1 MRRAVLLL
9 LAVGALLQTPAA
21 AGVADVPGDPT
32 PPVVTPVILGTLGLQ
47 GWYVT
52 NVTLSWSIVDPESI
66 ILETNGC
73 DVRTFTADTV
83 GTTRTCSATSDGGTT
98 TVSKTIKLDKTAPA
112 ASANPAR
119 AADLNGWYNHALPVG
134 LSGSDTTS
142 GLDSCTPP
150 QTYAGPDSATASVTG
165 SCRDV
170 AGNVTGRSLGFAYDA
185 TGPVVRPAPQRAA
198 DTNGWYNRPLT
209 VAFSGSDATS
219 GLASCSSVPYAGPDN
234 PGAAVSG
241 TCVDRAGNASVAPFA
256 FKYDATPPVIR
267 SVRTRPGDR
276 SLQLIWDVS
285 SDVRAVEVTRS
296 PGVRDAAS
304 TVIYRGSA
312 GRFRDARLRV
322 GRKYRYTVAAYDEA
336 ANRAARSM
344 VVTATG
350 PLLKPAPGER
360 VTAPPRLVWEP
371 VKGANYYNVQ
381 LIRERR
387 VLSAWPTRTSLQLK
401 STWVSKGRRYR
412 LRPGVYRW
420 YVWPGL
426 GRVSEGRYGQRIGGS
441 SFVVV
446 K

>member
-47 GWYVT
+47 GWYLT

-73 DVRTFTADTV
+73 DIRTFTADTS

-134 LSGSDTTS
+134 FSGSDATS
-142 GLDSCTPP
+142 GLDSCTAT
-150 QTYAGPDSATASVTG
+150 QTYAGPDGATASVAG

-170 AGNVTGRSLGFAYDA
+170 AGNVTGRSLAFAYDA
-185 TGPVVRPAPQRAA
+185 TAPVVRPVPQRAA
-198 DTNGWYNRPLT
+198 DANGWYNRPLT

-241 TCVDRAGNASVAPFA
+241 TCVDRAGNASVVPFG
-256 FKYDATPPVIR
+256 FKYDATPPVVR
-267 SVRTRPGDR
+267 SVRARPRDR
-276 SLQLIWDVS
+276 RMELTWDVS
-285 SDVRAVEVTRS
+285 PDVRVVEVTRS

-304 TVIYRGSA
+304 TLIYRGPA
-312 GRFRDARLRV
+312 GRHRDVRLRV
-322 GRKYRYTVAAYDEA
+322 ARKYRYTVAAYDEA

-350 PLLKPAPGER
+350 PLLKPAPGEP

-371 VKGANYYNVQ
+371 VNGATYYNVQ
-381 LIRERR
+381 LMRERR

-401 STWVSKGRRYR
+401 RTWVSKGRRHR
-412 LRPGVYRW
+412 LTPGVYRW

-426 GRVSEGRYGQRIGGS
+426 GRVSEGRYGPRIGGS

>member
-47 GWYVT
+47 GWYLT
-52 NVTLSWSIVDPESI
+52 NVTLSWSIVDPEST

-73 DVRTFTADTV
+73 DIRTFTADTP

-98 TVSKTIKLDKTAPA
+98 TVDKTIKLDKTAPA

-134 LSGSDTTS
+134 FSGSDATS
-142 GLDSCTPP
+142 GIDSCSAP
-150 QTYAGPDSATASVTG
+150 QTYTGPDSATASVAG

-170 AGNVTGRSLGFAYDA
+170 AGNVTGRSLAFAYDA
-185 TGPVVRPAPQRAA
+185 TGPLVTPAPARGA
-198 DTNGWYNRPLT
+198 DANGWYNRPLT
-209 VAFSGSDATS
+209 VAFGGSDAMS
-219 GLASCSSVPYAGPDN
+219 GNAACSSVPYAGPDN
-234 PGAAVSG
+234 SGAAVSG
-241 TCVDRAGNASVAPFA
+241 TCVDRAGNASVVSFS

-267 SVRTRPGDR
+267 SVRTKPGDR
-276 SLQLIWDVS
+276 SMELTWDVS
-285 SDVRAVEVTRS
+285 PDVRAVEVTRS
-296 PGVRDAAS
+296 PGVRDAAA
-304 TVIYRGSA
+304 TVVYRGRA
-312 GRFRDARLRV
+312 GRHRDARLRV
-322 GRKYRYTVAAYDEA
+322 GRKYRYTLAAYDDA
-336 ANRAARSM
+336 ANRAVRSM

-371 VKGANYYNVQ
+371 FKGATYYNVQ
-381 LIRERR
+381 LIRDGR
-387 VLSAWPTRTSLQLK
+387 VLSAWPSRPSLQLER
-401 STWVSKGRRYR
+401 TWVSKGRRYR
-412 LRPGVYRW
+412 LTPGVYRW

-426 GRVSEGRYGQRIGGS
+426 GRVSAGRYGPRIGGS

>member
-21 AGVADVPGDPT
+21 ASVPDLPSDET
-32 PPVVTPVILGTLGLQ
+32 PPVVVPIIFATLGLN

-52 NVTLSWSIVDPESI
+52 NVTVNWSVTDPDSPVR
-66 ILETNGC
+66 ETRGC
-73 DVRTFTADTV
+73 DAKTLTVDTP
-83 GTTRTCSATSDGGTT
+83 GITLSCYARSDGGEV
-98 TVSKTIKLDKTAPA
+98 TVSKTFKIDKTAPA

-134 LSGSDTTS
+134 FSGSDATS
-142 GLDSCTPP
+142 GIDSCSAP
-150 QTYAGPDSATASVTG
+150 QTYAGPDSATASVAG

-170 AGNVTGRSLGFAYDA
+170 AGNVTGRSLAFAYDA
-185 TGPVVRPAPQRAA
+185 TAPVVTPSPARGA
-198 DTNGWYNRPLT
+198 DANGWYNRPLT
-209 VAFSGSDATS
+209 VAFPGSDAMS
-219 GLASCSSVPYAGPDN
+219 GIAFCSSVPYAGPDN
-234 PGAAVSG
+234 SGAAVTG
-241 TCVDRAGNASVAPFA
+241 TCVDRAGNASVVPFG

-276 SLQLIWDVS
+276 SMELTWDVS
-285 SDVRAVEVTRS
+285 PDVRAVEVTRS
-296 PGVRDAAS
+296 PGVRDAAA
-304 TVIYRGSA
+304 TVVYRGRA
-312 GRFRDARLRV
+312 GRHRDARLRV
-322 GRKYRYTVAAYDEA
+322 GRKYRYTVAAYDDA
-336 ANRAARSM
+336 ANRAVRSM

-371 VKGANYYNVQ
+371 FKGATYYNVQ
-381 LIRERR
+381 LIRDRR
-387 VLSAWPTRTSLQLK
+387 VLSAWPSRPSLQLER
-401 STWVSKGRRYR
+401 TWVSKGRRYR
-412 LRPGVYRW
+412 LTPGVYRW

-426 GRVSEGRYGQRIGGS
+426 GRVSAGRYGPRIGGS